1 MSLDR
6 RAFVALAATGTL
18 AARFPGTLLAR
29 PLAREFSPLRGNVGY
44 FSLRGG
50 TVGWLINGDGVLVV
64 DSQFADTAAT
74 LLSGL
79 RERSAR
85 PIDVL
90 INSHHHPDHTGGNQV
105 LREATGR
112 IVAHTRSA
120 ENQRASAQ
128 QRGVEA
134 QQAYPDT
141 TFDETWSVEV
151 GDETVRAKHHGPA
164 HTGGDVAI
172 HFERANVVHMGDL
185 INNRGYANVDG
196 PAGASVHGW
205 VRVLEAIVDE
215 YPADAIYV
223 FGHGEAPHGVTGARA
238 DLLYQRDYFTAVIEA
253 ARRARAEGRSRDET
267 AAMQVLPGFEG
278 TGGTVARLGLALGL
292 AYDELGW

>member
-1 MSLDR
+1 MPLDR
-6 RAFVALAATGTL
+6 RSFVTLAATGTL
-18 AARFPGTLLAR
+18 AARFPGALLAA
-29 PLAREFSPLRGNVGY
+29 PGAREFSPLRRNVGV

-50 TVGWLINGDGVLVV
+50 TIGWLINGDGVVVV
-64 DSQFADTAAT
+64 DSQFADTAPA

-79 RERSAR
+79 RERTAR

-105 LREATGR
+105 VREAAER

-120 ENQRASAQ
+120 ENQRASAR

-141 TFDETWSVEV
+141 TFDDVWSVQV
-151 GDETVRAKHHGPA
+151 GDEAVRAKYYGPA

-172 HFERANVVHMGDL
+172 YFENANVVHMGDL

-205 VRVLEAIVDE
+205 IRVLEAIVDE
-215 YPADAIYV
+215 YPADAIYI
-223 FGHGEAPHGVTGARA
+223 FGHGEPAHGVTGAGA
-238 DLLYQRDYFTAVIEA
+238 DLHYQRDYFTAVIEA
-253 ARRARAEGRSRDET
+253 AHRARAEGRSREET
-267 AAMQVLPGFEG
+267 AAMQTLPGFEG

-292 AYDELGW
+292 AYDELGR